1 MALRRHRL
9 PRFWLALTLGS
20 VLGAMGLV
28 YWWERQ
34 LPDRIRT
41 AAAAGRLDDCL
52 RLSEQLAALS
62 WLPGRASGEEAEC
75 RRQRAAQLWALGQ
88 KRESL
93 KLQRRL
99 VNSPVARA
107 DDRRRLRTWEQSL
120 RATALNRFQ
129 GGDLNGALQA
139 LVPLADDPRGE
150 NRLLAEDL
158 KQNWQRNRQQ
168 LERARQL
175 ARRARWWEA
184 LDALNRLD
192 HPWWKKQATAD
203 RQRVQEGIARLS
215 SKDHEHNSHGSLPHE
230 VPVDQ
235 LDAAVQKHLA
245 IGLDEWQ
252 AFEKACR
259 DLGGRVEEA
268 GPESACR
275 R

>member
-34 LPDRIRT
+34 LPERIQT
-41 AAAAGRLDDCL
+41 AAAAGHLEECL

-62 WLPGRASGEEAEC
+62 WLPGRSSDEEAQC
-75 RRQRAAQLWALGQ
+75 RRQRAAQLWQQGQ
-88 KRESL
+88 WRQSL

-99 VNSPVARA
+99 VNSPAALAA
-107 DDRRRLRTWEQSL
+107 DRQRLRTWERRL
-120 RATALNRFQ
+120 RTTALQRFQ
-129 GGDLNGALQA
+129 SGDLDAALAA
-139 LVPLADDPRGE
+139 LAPLADDPRSE
-150 NRLLAEDL
+150 NRLMAEDL
-158 KQNWQRNRQQ
+158 KQNWERNRQQ
-168 LERARQL
+168 LERAREL

-192 HPWWKKQATAD
+192 HPWWQKQATAD
-203 RQRVQEGIARLS
+203 RQRVQQGIARLTAR
-215 SKDHEHNSHGSLPHE
+215 DDEHDSHGALPHE
-230 VPVDQ
+230 VPGAQ

-245 IGLDEWQ
+245 SGLDEWQ
-252 AFEKACR
+252 AFETACR
-259 DLGGRVEEA
+259 ELGGRVEEA